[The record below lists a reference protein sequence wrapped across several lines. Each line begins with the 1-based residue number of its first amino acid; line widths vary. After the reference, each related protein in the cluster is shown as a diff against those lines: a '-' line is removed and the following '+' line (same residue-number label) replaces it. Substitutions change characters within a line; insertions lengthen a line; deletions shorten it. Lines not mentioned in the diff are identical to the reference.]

1 MGKIRVLVADDHD
14 IVREGLRQLIDGQ
27 GDMEMAGEV
36 SDGAAVIKEVRTLRP
51 DVVLLDI
58 AMPNMNGLSL
68 VGLIKE
74 IHPETRI
81 VIFSMHKKDAYVQQA
96 LVSGAQGYVDKTSS
110 STQVINA
117 IRSVWRGDY
126 YLSPSIQTGIIGD
139 YLDRRRPAA
148 DPATGGYNSL
158 SERQQGIFRL
168 MAEGRST
175 KEMADM
181 LCLSPK
187 TVEKHRS
194 SVMQKLGLKNM
205 IDIMKYAIKIGIL
218 DPDLWA
224 E

>member
-14 IVREGLRQLIDGQ
+14 IVREGLRQLIGGQ
-27 GDMEMAGEV
+27 SDMEIVGDVA
-36 SDGAAVIKEVRTLRP
+36 DGAAVVEEVRTLKP

-58 AMPNMNGLSL
+58 AMPNMNGLTL

-96 LVSGAQGYVDKTSS
+96 LVAGAQGYVVKTSS
-110 STQVINA
+110 STQVISA

-126 YLSPSIQTGIIGD
+126 YLSPSIQTDLIGD
-139 YLDRRRPAA
+139 YLDRQRPTA
-148 DPATGGYNSL
+148 DPAMWGYNSL

-205 IDIMKYAIKIGIL
+205 IDIMKYAVKIGIL

>member
-27 GDMEMAGEV
+27 ADMEMAGEV
-36 SDGAAVIKEVRTLRP
+36 ADGAAVIKQVRTLRP

-58 AMPNMNGLSL
+58 AMPHMNGLSL

-110 STQVINA
+110 SNQVINA

-126 YLSPSIQTGIIGD
+126 YLSPSIQTGIIAD
-139 YLDRRRPAA
+139 FLDQRRPVA
-148 DPATGGYNSL
+148 DPPTGGYNSL

-168 MAEGRST
+168 MAEGHST

-194 SVMQKLGLKNM
+194 SVMQKLGLKNV

-218 DPDLWA
+218 DPDLWV

>member
-1 MGKIRVLVADDHD
+1 MGKIRVLVVDDHD
-14 IVREGLRQLIDGQ
+14 IVREGLRQLIGGQ
-27 GDMEMAGEV
+27 SDMEIAGEAA
-36 SDGAAVIKEVRTLRP
+36 DGAAAVEEVRTLKP

-58 AMPNMNGLSL
+58 AMPQMNGLTL

-74 IHPETRI
+74 ILPETRI
-81 VIFSMHKKDAYVQQA
+81 VIFSMHKKDAYVLQA
-96 LVSGAQGYVDKTSS
+96 LIAGAQGYVVKASS
-110 STQVINA
+110 SSQVISA
-117 IRSVWRGDY
+117 IRSVVRGDY
-126 YLSPSIQTGIIGD
+126 YLSPSIQTDLIGD
-139 YLDRRRPAA
+139 YLDRQRPAA
-148 DPATGGYNSL
+148 DLTMGGYNSL

-205 IDIMKYAIKIGIL
+205 IDIMKYAVKIGIL
-218 DPDLWA
+218 DPDLWD